1 MPPIQALLC
10 GWYIYMTV
18 MSGLMTLSAGPR
30 TRIGRLATLSTL
42 VCVVLL
48 GANFRPFLPSFPV
61 DVGPYTA
68 VDLGHLAPH
77 LVVMVAAGAALLRA
91 PRQDTRLI
99 ALLLAGASLL
109 PALLFFCRFDGGLS
123 CRP

>member
-10 GWYIYMTV
+10 GWYIYMTL

-30 TRIGRLATLSTL
+30 TRIGRLASLSAL
-42 VCVVLL
+42 VCVLL
-48 GANFRPFLPSFPV
+48 LVANFRAILPAHPI
-61 DVGPYTA
+61 DIGPYAA

-77 LVVMVAAGAALLRA
+77 LVIVVAAVIALLRA